1 MRGCTSH
8 LVGERPGMLLTS
20 CHARGGGSRPQRVIP
35 LGGRRCWGDTGPRD
49 PSILPA
55 PACVERKVTLCRRL
69 VDTRGSARR
78 WAGRLLLGP
87 RD

>member
-1 MRGCTSH
+1 MHLASSGGKARDAADVLPCTGRG
-8 LVGERPGMLLTS
+8 LPPPKGYPARRPAVLGRHAPGTPPSFLL
-20 CHARGGGSRPQRVIP
+20 PRV
-35 LGGRRCWGDTGPRD
+35 L
-49 PSILPA
+49 
-55 PACVERKVTLCRRL
+55 RKVTLCRRL